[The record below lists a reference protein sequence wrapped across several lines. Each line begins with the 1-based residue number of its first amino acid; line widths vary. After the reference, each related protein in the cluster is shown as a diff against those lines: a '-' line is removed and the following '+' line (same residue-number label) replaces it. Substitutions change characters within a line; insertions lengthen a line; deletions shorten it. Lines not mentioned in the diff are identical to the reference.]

1 MTTSLARCNA
11 PDVQHPFAEL
21 AAEALY
27 REIRLTPKP
36 GLVDRVNSGAHRDMN
51 YALFMASIAA
61 IAPWFTAF
69 FNVGRETARLAGP
82 QTLRA
87 IRPVG
92 LACEQAMFN
101 ATGGVNTHK
110 GGIFSLGLL
119 CAAAGRLTQRQESL
133 TQRSLCDESRA
144 ICAGIVDRELK
155 NRGVAK
161 TKGEQQ
167 FQAYGLTG
175 ARGEAESGFA
185 TVRHAGLA
193 HFEMAL
199 RQGASEDDA
208 LLRMLLGLMA
218 ANPDTNLVSRGG
230 IKGLNY
236 ARRYSRRI
244 LAVKHLTPEKR
255 VNALTNMDVQFIR
268 RNLSPGGS
276 ADLIA
281 VGWLLSQFPCE

>member
-11 PDVQHPFAEL
+11 PDVQQPFAEL

-36 GLVDRVNSGAHRDMN
+36 GLVDRVNRGAHKDMDF
-51 YALFMASIAA
+51 ALFMSSIAA
-61 IAPWFTAF
+61 IAPWFSTF

-87 IRPVG
+87 IRPTG

-119 CAAAGRLTQRQESL
+119 CAAAGRLTQRQENL
-133 TQRSLCDESRA
+133 TQRSLCEECSA
-144 ICAGIVDRELK
+144 ICTGIVERELN

-167 FQAYGLTG
+167 FKAYGFTG

-185 TVRHAGLA
+185 TVRHAGLP
-193 HFEMAL
+193 HFETAL
-199 RQGASEDDA
+199 RRGASEDEA

-218 ANPDTNLVSRGG
+218 SNPDTNLVSRGG
-230 IKGLNY
+230 TKGLNY
-236 ARRYSRRI
+236 ARRYARRI
-244 LAVKHLTPEKR
+244 LTVKHLTPEKLI
-255 VNALTNMDVQFIR
+255 NALTNMNVQFIR

-281 VGWLLSQFPCE
+281 VGWLLSQFPSE

>member
-11 PDVQHPFAEL
+11 PDARRPFAEL

-36 GLVDRVNSGAHRDMN
+36 GLVDRANSGAHKDMDF
-51 YALFMASIAA
+51 ALFMASIAA
-61 IAPWFTAF
+61 IAPWFSTF

-87 IRPVG
+87 IRPTG

-119 CAAAGRLTQRQESL
+119 CAAAGRLTQRQVIL
-133 TQRSLCDESRA
+133 TQRSLCEECSA
-144 ICAGIVDRELK
+144 ICTGIVERELN

-167 FQAYGLTG
+167 FKAYGFTG

-185 TVRHAGLA
+185 TVRHAGLP
-193 HFEMAL
+193 HFETAL
-199 RQGASEDDA
+199 RRGASEEEA

-218 ANPDTNLVSRGG
+218 SNPDTNLVSRGG
-230 IKGLNY
+230 TKGLNY
-236 ARRYSRRI
+236 ARRYARRI
-244 LAVKHLTPEKR
+244 LTVQHLTPEQLI
-255 VNALTNMDVQFIR
+255 NALSGMDVQFIR

-281 VGWLLSQFPCE
+281 VGWLLSQFPSE

>member
-11 PDVQHPFAEL
+11 PDVQQPFAEL

-36 GLVDRVNSGAHRDMN
+36 GLVDRVNSGAHKDMDF
-51 YALFMASIAA
+51 ALFMSSIAA
-61 IAPWFTAF
+61 IAPWFSTF

-82 QTLRA
+82 QTLQA
-87 IRPVG
+87 IRPTG

-119 CAAAGRLTQRQESL
+119 CAAAGRLTQRQENL
-133 TQRSLCDESRA
+133 TQRSLCEECSA
-144 ICAGIVDRELK
+144 ICTGIVERDLN

-167 FQAYGLTG
+167 FKAYGFTG

-185 TVRHAGLA
+185 TVRHAGLP
-193 HFEMAL
+193 HFETAL
-199 RQGASEDDA
+199 RRGASEDEA

-218 ANPDTNLVSRGG
+218 SNPDTNLVSRGG
-230 IKGLNY
+230 TKGLNY
-236 ARRYSRRI
+236 ARRYARRI
-244 LAVKHLTPEKR
+244 LTVKHLTPEKLI
-255 VNALTNMDVQFIR
+255 NALTNMDVQFIR

-281 VGWLLSQFPCE
+281 VGWLLSQFPSE

>member
-11 PDVQHPFAEL
+11 PDAQQPFAEM

-36 GLVDRVNSGAHRDMN
+36 GLVDRVNSGAHKDMDF
-51 YALFMASIAA
+51 ALFMSSIAA
-61 IAPWFTAF
+61 IAPWFSTF

-87 IRPVG
+87 IRPTG

-119 CAAAGRLTQRQESL
+119 CAAAGRLTQRQEIL
-133 TQRSLCDESRA
+133 TQRSLCEECSA
-144 ICAGIVDRELK
+144 ICTGIVERELK
-155 NRGVAK
+155 SRGVAK

-167 FQAYGLTG
+167 FKAYGFTG

-185 TVRHAGLA
+185 TVRYAGLP
-193 HFEMAL
+193 HFETAL
-199 RQGASEDDA
+199 RRGASEDEA
-208 LLRMLLGLMA
+208 LLSMLLGLMA
-218 ANPDTNLVSRGG
+218 SNPDTNLVSRGG
-230 IKGLNY
+230 TKGLNY
-236 ARRYSRRI
+236 ARRYSQRLLKIKR
-244 LAVKHLTPEKR
+244 LTRDKL
-255 VNALTNMDVQFIR
+255 VNALLKMDAEFIK

-276 ADLIA
+276 ADLIS

>member
-11 PDVQHPFAEL
+11 PDVQQPFAEL

-36 GLVDRVNSGAHRDMN
+36 GLVDRVNSGAHKDMDF
-51 YALFMASIAA
+51 ALFMSSIAA
-61 IAPWFTAF
+61 IAPWFSTF

-87 IRPVG
+87 IRPTV

-119 CAAAGRLTQRQESL
+119 CAAAGRLTQRQENL
-133 TQRSLCDESRA
+133 TQRSLCEECSA
-144 ICAGIVDRELK
+144 ICTGIVERELN

-167 FQAYGLTG
+167 FKAYGFTG

-185 TVRHAGLA
+185 TVRHAGLP
-193 HFEMAL
+193 HFETAL
-199 RQGASEDDA
+199 RRGASEDEA

-218 ANPDTNLVSRGG
+218 LNPDTNLVSRGG
-230 IKGLNY
+230 TKGLNY
-236 ARRYSRRI
+236 ARRYARRI
-244 LAVKHLTPEKR
+244 LTVQHLTPEKLI
-255 VNALTNMDVQFIR
+255 NALTNMDVQFIR

-281 VGWLLSQFPCE
+281 VGWLLSQFPSE

>member
-11 PDVQHPFAEL
+11 PDVQQPFAEL

-36 GLVDRVNSGAHRDMN
+36 GLVDRVNCGAHKDMDF
-51 YALFMASIAA
+51 ALFMSSIAA
-61 IAPWFTAF
+61 IAPWFSTF

-87 IRPVG
+87 LRPTG

-119 CAAAGRLTQRQESL
+119 CAAAGRLTQRQENL
-133 TQRSLCDESRA
+133 TQRSLCEECSA
-144 ICAGIVDRELK
+144 ICTGIVERELN

-167 FQAYGLTG
+167 FKSYGFTG

-185 TVRHAGLA
+185 TVRHAGLP
-193 HFEMAL
+193 HFETAL
-199 RQGASEDDA
+199 RRGASEDEA

-218 ANPDTNLVSRGG
+218 SNPDTNLVSRGG
-230 IKGLNY
+230 TKGLNY
-236 ARRYSRRI
+236 ARRYARRI
-244 LAVKHLTPEKR
+244 LTVKHLTPEKLI
-255 VNALTNMDVQFIR
+255 NALTNMDVQFIR

-281 VGWLLSQFPCE
+281 VGWLLSQFPSE